1 MTVTILSSITAMAG
15 LFLMLLAAV
24 GFIQDKRL
32 FTSAP
37 KDVQAVIKDRE
48 ERFPGAHMLGWLMML
63 IAVVIMGGAFIF
75 GGWDGIRKGFG
86 FWQFFQRFLTVLLLL
101 KAFDI
106 LFFDLFLLCH
116 SNFFSYYYPE
126 TKAYLGP
133 HQFGFN
139 RRTHMLHIA
148 ACPAAALLA
157 AAICSLFV

>member
-48 ERFPGAHMLGWLMML
+48 ERFPDAHMLGWLMML

-133 HQFGFN
+133 HPFGFN

-148 ACPAAALLA
+148 ACPVAALLA